1 MAEQDQTGSATEIE
15 RDDSALVMREP
26 IHDQILPHIRR
37 AIVES
42 RFGPGERLSEPLL
55 CRQYGI
61 SRTPLRQVLK
71 SLEAEGL
78 VRLVPHVGAIVTD
91 PDVEDLGEKMDVLM
105 ALEQLAAT
113 RVAQARRPRAVARI
127 QRIYDK
133 MCKAAETG
141 DAAAYYQLNDTFHRA
156 IVTGCENAT
165 LETMHQNIMW
175 HVHRERHR
183 VNTHEP
189 FSVHAAEHHAAIVD
203 AIAAGD
209 GDAAGRAMRQHLEDV
224 ARVLM
229 AHRKAHGGA

>member
-1 MAEQDQTGSATEIE
+1 MVTQDPADAAIE
-15 RDDSALVMREP
+15 VDRDDSALIMREP

-42 RFGPGERLSEPLL
+42 RFKPGERLSEPQL
-55 CRQYGI
+55 CKQYGI
-61 SRTPLRQVLK
+61 SRTPLRQALK

-78 VRLVPHVGAIVTD
+78 VRLVPHIGAIVTD

-113 RVAQARRPRAVARI
+113 RVAQARRPRVVSRI

-133 MCKAAETG
+133 MCKAAESG
-141 DAAAYYQLNDTFHRA
+141 DPDAYYQLNDTFHRA

-189 FSVHAAEHHAAIVD
+189 FSVHAAEHHAEIVNAIVE
-203 AIAAGD
+203 GN
-209 GDAAGRAMRQHLEDV
+209 GDAAGRAMRQHLEEV
-224 ARVLM
+224 ARVLL
-229 AHRKAHGGA
+229 AHRKGE